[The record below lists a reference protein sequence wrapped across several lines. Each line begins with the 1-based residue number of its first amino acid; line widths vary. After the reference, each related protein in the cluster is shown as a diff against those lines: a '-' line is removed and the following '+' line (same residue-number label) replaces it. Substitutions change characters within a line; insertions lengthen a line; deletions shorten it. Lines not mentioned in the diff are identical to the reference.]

1 MENTTVVYY
10 YQIVRYM
17 QVSSAMLWVYDYIL
31 TINREVSL
39 IWGSQWSLMKI
50 LFLVSRYSAVVDLPM
65 ALYYSMAPHIAVK
78 HCSRLHEAISW
89 SIFVGISVAEVILV
103 VRTYALSGCN
113 RYALFIF
120 LFLWASGNC
129 VCIVLVVLF
138 FRSAVYE
145 PSPFAGIPG
154 CYLAA
159 GNRVI
164 LTVPFILVLV
174 YDTIIMAYTLWLGIN
189 KHRHL
194 KSPLKNILYRDGIT
208 YYIVLFATSLL
219 NVLILESPIL
229 PQPATQGLGTHV
241 FFFLLVFLSVMHSV
255 LSTRIILHIRDVER
269 WTRMESTAVLSET
282 DIVFRETRY
291 PSRSNTT

>member
-10 YQIVRYM
+10 YQIVRRK
-17 QVSSAMLWVYDYIL
+17 VSSAMLWVYDYIL
-31 TINREVSL
+31 TFDREVSL
-39 IWGSQWSLMKI
+39 IWASQWSLTKI

-113 RYALFIF
+113 RYVLLIF
-120 LFLWASGNC
+120 LSLWASGTC

-145 PSPFAGIPG
+145 PPPFAGIPG
-154 CYLAA
+154 CYLAS
-159 GNRVI
+159 GNKVI
-164 LTVPFILVLV
+164 LTMPFILVLS
-174 YDTIIMAYTLWLGIN
+174 YDTNIMAYTLWLGIN

-208 YYIVLFATSLL
+208 YYIVLSAISLL
-219 NVLILESPIL
+219 NVLILESPII
-229 PQPATQGLGTHV
+229 PQTALQGLGTHV
-241 FFFLLVFLSVMHSV
+241 FFFLLVFLSVMHSI
-255 LSTRIILHIRDVER
+255 LSTRIILHIRAVDR

-282 DIVFRETRY
+282 DIVFRETRD
-291 PSRSNTT
+291 PSRINTA